1 MKSRSET
8 HEYGNPAIRGPELS
22 WRLAC
27 LLRAALVPALVLTL
41 QSMASAQEAA
51 QFFRQNCM
59 SCHTIGGGRLTGPDL
74 KDVLQRRDRVWLGRF
89 LLDPKGMIASGDP
102 YAAQL
107 QQEARGVVMPTV
119 SGMSKERADALLDL
133 IEAESKLEKSQFI
146 GLQIP
151 DGPFSEADIALGRD
165 IFLGRARLKNG
176 GPSCVGCHTA
186 IGLPGLG
193 GGRLGPDLSKVFE
206 RLESRKTLG
215 SWLLAPPTTTMQPVW
230 RGHPLEAE
238 EILPLVAYFEDV
250 SRRGG
255 EDTSPG
261 RMNFFLIGLAGA
273 VAALVGF
280 DLAWRKRFRAVRRP
294 MVRAAGL
301 KRGQLR

>member
-1 MKSRSET
+1 MMSKSNPDQHS
-8 HEYGNPAIRGPELS
+8 NPAERPTRARRRS
-22 WRLAC
+22 RRLLQS
-27 LLRAALVPALVLTL
+27 LLVALTL
-41 QSMASAQEAA
+41 FAFQSAASAQEAP
-51 QFFRQNCM
+51 QYFRQNCM

-74 KDVLQRRDRVWLGRF
+74 KDVSQRKDRVWLARF
-89 LLDPKGMIASGDP
+89 MLDPKGMIASGDP

-255 EDTSPG
+255 EDTSPA
-261 RMNFFLIGLAGA
+261 RLNFFLIGLAGT

-294 MVRAAGL
+294 MVRAAAL

>member
-1 MKSRSET
+1 MMSKSNPEQHS
-8 HEYGNPAIRGPELS
+8 NPAGRPTEPS
-22 WRLAC
+22 RRSRRL
-27 LLRAALVPALVLTL
+27 L
-41 QSMASAQEAA
+41 QSLLVAAMLFAFQSAASAQEAP
-51 QFFRQNCM
+51 QYFRQNCM

-74 KDVLQRRDRVWLGRF
+74 KDVSQRKDRVWLARF
-89 LLDPKGMIASGDP
+89 MLDPKGMIASGDP

-255 EDTSPG
+255 EDTSPA
-261 RMNFFLIGLAGA
+261 RLNFFLIGLAGT

-294 MVRAAGL
+294 MVRAAAL

>member
-1 MKSRSET
+1 MMSKSNPEQHS
-8 HEYGNPAIRGPELS
+8 NPAGRPTEPS
-22 WRLAC
+22 RRSRRL
-27 LLRAALVPALVLTL
+27 L
-41 QSMASAQEAA
+41 QSLLVAAMLFAFQVSANAQEAP
-51 QFFRQNCM
+51 QYFRQNCM

-74 KDVLQRRDRVWLGRF
+74 KDVSQRKDRVWLARF
-89 LLDPKGMIASGDP
+89 MLDPKGMIASGDP

-255 EDTSPG
+255 EDTSPA
-261 RMNFFLIGLAGA
+261 RLNFFLIGLAGT

-294 MVRAAGL
+294 MVRAAAL